1 MTDIVVL
8 LREGVFGG
16 KITKTDAVLN
26 GLMLE
31 AAIEIEK
38 LRADL
43 KKATTEAIKSS
54 WEGHVDRQG
63 GSFDPHEHTGWR

>member
-1 MTDIVVL
+1 MTDIVDL

-16 KITKTDAVLN
+16 KITKTDAVIN
-26 GLMLE
+26 SIMAE
-31 AAIEIEK
+31 AASEIER

-43 KKATTEAIKSS
+43 KRVEARSVESS

-63 GSFDPHEHTGWR
+63 GSFDPHEHPV

>member
-16 KITKTDAVLN
+16 EITKTDAVLN
-26 GLMLE
+26 GIMAE
-31 AAIEIEK
+31 AASEIEQ
-38 LRADL
+38 LRAAL
-43 KKATTEAIKSS
+43 KTTTRTTKSS

-63 GSFDPHEHTGWR
+63 GSFEPHEYPVWR